1 MEATAEQKRALVLA
15 VQALADAIREL
26 GSIPSGHLYARL
38 MDKLSLETY
47 QILIG
52 VLKQAGKVKEENF
65 LLTWIGGDND
75 TCN

>member
-47 QILIG
+47 QMLIG
-52 VLKQAGKVKEENF
+52 VLKEAGKVKEHDSH
-65 LLTWIGGDND
+65 LLVWIGD
-75 TCN
+75 